1 MLELRDTTA
10 AALKAIGRC
19 CADAVAAGSR
29 VLIRAEDIRSSN
41 ATACLLAAASEF
53 TLISPLD
60 PPDPQQLRAS
70 FIAAA
75 EAAADQIFPETARS
89 KRYRRSK

>member
-1 MLELRDTTA
+1 MLELRDQTTA
-10 AALKAIGRC
+10 SLKAIGRH
-19 CADAVAAGSR
+19 CAGMIAAWR
-29 VLIRAEDIRSSN
+29 NIIRPEDIRSSN

-53 TLISPLD
+53 ALIAPLN
-60 PPDPQQLRAS
+60 PPDPHRLRAS